1 MNERSSAIPT
11 TSSGAILSI
20 RLWIPV
26 SGGATEEQV
35 WKKATPAAAVAWDL
49 VEASGGAGIVTE
61 GNLLT
66 SNFPDIPTAILAAK
80 RIQWAV
86 SGCAESGD
94 AKSGSAAILIRS
106 ALGGKDQTSAEGSA
120 LQDVSLEQASP
131 GQILLSEA
139 ACLPLE
145 NLPGLPLGSASAGV
159 RELQWRRT
167 GEAPSVL
174 DEDSALSELI
184 REHGLEGSIDP
195 EPEMVA
201 EPIPVPA
208 ALTEQKREVA
218 ERVLAEEPEDAEEGN
233 WVSHLLA
240 MPLWLKLVSGALPV
254 AIVVALVLAFSHGK
268 APANPPVQP
277 SQSATPVTSQP
288 VTPAGDTTTGL
299 QTPTVK
305 PAETSKT
312 PHETKPTQPAKA
324 VDRGQKQHQSSSTEV
339 KPTSACTLTTNDISF
354 QLGAADASFQSRQYK
369 DAERRY
375 RSVLACEPDNRR
387 AITGLERASRALQL
401 QSSSN

>member
-1 MNERSSAIPT
+1 VNERSSAIPT

-94 AKSGSAAILIRS
+94 AESGSAAILIRS

-167 GEAPSVL
+167 DEAPSVL
-174 DEDSALSELI
+174 DEDNALNELI

-218 ERVLAEEPEDAEEGN
+218 ERVLAEEPENAEEGN
-233 WVSHLLA
+233 WVSRLLA

-254 AIVVALVLAFSHGK
+254 AIAVALVLVFSHGK

-277 SQSATPVTSQP
+277 SVTAVPPQP
-288 VTPAGDTTTGL
+288 GAAPAADTSTGSPTPAA
-299 QTPTVK
+299 K

-312 PHETKPTQPAKA
+312 PHETKPPPPAKA

-339 KPTSACTLTTNDISF
+339 KPTSACTLAANDISF

-387 AITGLERASRALQL
+387 ALTGLERASRALQL
-401 QSSSN
+401 QPSSN